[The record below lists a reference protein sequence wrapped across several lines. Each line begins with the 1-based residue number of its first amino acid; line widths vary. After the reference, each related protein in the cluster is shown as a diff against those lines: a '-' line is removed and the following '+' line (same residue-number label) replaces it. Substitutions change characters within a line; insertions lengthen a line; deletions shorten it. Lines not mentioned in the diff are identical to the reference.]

1 MAMPRRASALRT
13 PRLICE
19 ALEDRLQPDAS
30 LIASL
35 AASNY
40 VPDHILVQF
49 KPNVTPNL
57 ILGTTITSSLS
68 LVSGLYD
75 IQLPQGVTVGQ
86 ALDAYSIDPQVAS
99 AQPDYILKAEA
110 LPNDPL
116 LNQQWA
122 LNSTSNPTATINA
135 LAAWNTT
142 TGSGRTIVAVI
153 DTGIDLS
160 HPDLKANLWTNT
172 AEIPGNGIDDDHDGY
187 VDDVNGYNFVSNNGN
202 VNDDNGHGTHVAGII
217 GAVGNNGIGITG
229 VNWNVKIMALKF
241 LDYSGR
247 GSTSAA
253 LRALNYA
260 VQMGATISNNSWT
273 SPAYDSALEA
283 GIRNAGLAGHI
294 YVTAAGN
301 LGQKLDTNKLYPASY
316 ALDNVVTVAALDSN
330 NRLASWSNYGQTVDI
345 AAPGVNIYSTLP
357 GGRYGTMSGTSMATP
372 FVTGAMAL
380 VRDLHPDWTAQQ
392 VIHQVL
398 STADPLPSLTGVIN
412 GGRLDLG
419 AAIGNNPTPPQ
430 PPPPPPKDT
439 TGATVV
445 ALANLISNNQINGL
459 RVTFSEAIQPG
470 SFDVSDVLNLSGPGG
485 SLAVSSIRQ
494 VAGSTTQFDILFASQ
509 TRTGTYSLTLGT
521 GILDLAGNALN
532 QNGNSINGETP
543 DDRYSGSVNFTAT
556 NTYQATGLPAPVVDY
571 NTSTF
576 TLNVPDSMVIGTVRV
591 QINVS
596 HGWMSDMIIKL
607 RSPTGTEV
615 LLANRRGNGGKGY
628 NNTIFD
634 DAATRPLSQGGGLFP
649 GSYRPETPLS
659 ALKGSA
665 TNGTW
670 SLVIQDK
677 ARGDAGVVLGWSVT
691 FDAAAGPSSVSSVIP
706 GSSSIGAD
714 VIGSLGT
721 KVVNP
726 VQRLQPQSLAKVVEN
741 AIATLKADGS
751 IKSEPILVKNTLQQQ
766 KTQLLKAWQE
776 ELRLPASV
784 LHGSHVGLT
793 P

>member
-1 MAMPRRASALRT
+1 MAMPRPASALRT
-13 PRLICE
+13 LRLFCE
-19 ALEDRLQPDAS
+19 VLEDRLQPDAS
-30 LIASL
+30 LIANL

-49 KPNVTPNL
+49 KPNVTPTP
-57 ILGTTITSSLS
+57 ILGSSITGSLS

-75 IQLPQGVTVGQ
+75 IQLPRGVTVGQ

-99 AQPDYILKAEA
+99 AQPDYIVQAEA
-110 LPNDPL
+110 LPNDPM

-122 LNSTSNPTATINA
+122 LTSTSNPTATINA
-135 LAAWNTT
+135 TAAWDITA
-142 TGSGRTIVAVI
+142 GSGRTIVAVI
-153 DTGIDLS
+153 DTGIDRT
-160 HPDLKANLWTNT
+160 HPDLAANLWTNT

-217 GAVGNNGIGITG
+217 GAVGNNGIGVTG

-247 GSTSAA
+247 GSTSDA

-273 SPAYDSALEA
+273 SPSYDSALEA

-294 YVTAAGN
+294 YVAAAGN
-301 LGQKLDTNKLYPASY
+301 LGQNLDNNKLYPASY
-316 ALDNVVTVAALDSN
+316 PLDNVVTVAALDSN

-357 GGRYGTMSGTSMATP
+357 GGKYGTMSGTSMATP

-380 VRDLHPDWTAQQ
+380 VRDANPTWTAQQ
-392 VIHQVL
+392 VIQRVL

-419 AAIGNNPTPPQ
+419 AAITGSPAQ
-430 PPPPPPKDT
+430 PPPADT
-439 TGATVV
+439 TGAKVIG
-445 ALANLISNNQINGL
+445 LASLITNNRLTGL
-459 RVTFSEAIQPG
+459 RVTFNEPIQPG
-470 SFDVSDVLNLSGPGG
+470 SFNVNQVLSLTGPTGALS
-485 SLAVSSIRQ
+485 ATSIRQ
-494 VAGSTTQFDILFASQ
+494 VAGSTTQFDVLFADQ
-509 TRTGTYSLTLGT
+509 TKSGTYTLTLNT

-532 QNGNSINGETP
+532 QNGNSVNGEVP
-543 DDRYSGSVNFTAT
+543 ADRYTGSVSFSKSNNYQGGSLPALVRDYTV
-556 NTYQATGLPAPVVDY
+556 NTYTQYV
-571 NTSTF
+571 S
-576 TLNVPDSMVIGTVRV
+576 DSLVIGAARV

-607 RSPTGTEV
+607 RSPSGTEV

-634 DAATRPLSQGGGLFP
+634 DTASLAISQGGGLFP

-659 ALKGSA
+659 TLKGSA

-670 SLVIQDK
+670 SLIIEDK
-677 ARGDAGVVLGWSVT
+677 ARGDAGTLLNWSLT
-691 FDAAAGPSSVSSVIP
+691 FDAAAGSSSISSVTP
-706 GSSSIGAD
+706 GSSTIGAD
-714 VIGSLGT
+714 VIGALRT
-721 KVVNP
+721 RVVNT
-726 VQRLQPQSLAKVVEN
+726 VQRLQPQSLEKVVEN
-741 AIATLKADGS
+741 AIATMKVDGS
-751 IKSEPILVKNTLQQQ
+751 IKSEPLMVKSKLQQE

-776 ELRLPASV
+776 QLRLPASV
-784 LHGSHVGLT
+784 LQGSHVGLT